1 LRETVSPKAA
11 ITHAISQCLA
21 RMFHLSIFLLA
32 PGLVGSPAPIR
43 HAIILFAPEW
53 RAMIFLPER
62 AYTSVKAVIAMKRRQ
77 NTRRVVKCRI
87 RKSRSGEMR
96 NGFFKKLLN
105 RDAGDLEDLSVDVA
119 DLTGCRCQAGT
130 SISLKAPRN
139 QWQRFSQ

>member
-1 LRETVSPKAA
+1 
-11 ITHAISQCLA
+11 
-21 RMFHLSIFLLA
+21 MFHLSIFLLA

-77 NTRRVVKCRI
+77 NTRRI